1 VVRSARRVRTASARL
16 VGGVLL
22 VRLPAELP
30 AGEERDLVARLAGR
44 VARRQQSEGTDV
56 DARARVL
63 ARRLDL
69 PSPAGVRWVDNQ
81 STRWG
86 SCTLASSE
94 IRISRRLAEFPR
106 WVLDYVLVHELAHLA
121 VPDHSPAFWAL
132 VGRYELSERA
142 RGYLIAKGLE
152 GGD

>member
-1 VVRSARRVRTASARL
+1 M
-16 VGGVLL
+16 
-22 VRLPAELP
+22 
-30 AGEERDLVARLAGR
+30 
-44 VARRQQSEGTDV
+44 ARRQHSEGTDV
-56 DARARVL
+56 DARARGL

-86 SCTLASSE
+86 SCTMATGE
-94 IRISRRLAEFPR
+94 IRVSRRLAEYPR

-121 VPDHSPAFWAL
+121 VPDHSPAFWSL

-152 GGD
+152 GDD